1 MSTKKMNIYINGYAA
16 QVEPGITI
24 LDAAK
29 DNGFIIPTL
38 CYHKDLC
45 VAGNCRVCVVE
56 VAGQKRLSAACA
68 TPCEEGMEI
77 FTNSLKVRNSRKHI
91 IELLLSEHNSDCT
104 KCYRNGSCELQELAS
119 EFKIMTQEFI
129 ELVPYKTYT
138 IDMYSPSIIKDDS
151 KCIRCQRCVRTCAE
165 LQGVNALTVA
175 HKGDEM
181 KISTFMDKSINSVVC
196 TNCGQCVNH
205 CPTGALVEKNYIEE
219 VWEAIAQPGKH
230 VVVQTAPAV
239 RIGLGEEL
247 GFEPGS
253 RTTGKMVSALK
264 RLGFDSILDTDFS
277 ADLTIMEEG
286 TELLTRLKKV
296 LVDKDT
302 DVKLPMA
309 TSCSPGWIKYIEH
322 MYPEYLENLSTCKS
336 PQQMFGALVK
346 TYYAKARNLD
356 PDSIVSVSIMPCT
369 AKKFEASRPE
379 MFDSGYRDVDYVLTT
394 RELAIMI
401 KQAGIDFKSLE
412 ESKFDR
418 LMGESTG
425 AGVIFGATGGVM
437 EAALRTAYELVTGR
451 EVPFKN
457 LDITPV
463 RGMEGIREATI
474 KIENP
479 KPEWA
484 FLDGVELKC
493 AVAHGLV
500 NAKTLMD
507 AVKDGTSAYHFI
519 EIMACPGGC
528 LGGGGQPIPTS
539 PEIRRKR
546 AEAIYAEDAG
556 MPIRKSHENPEVVK
570 LYRDFLKQPLGEVS
584 HKLLHTKYQPRD
596 RF

>member
-16 QVEPGITI
+16 QVEPEITI

-181 KISTFMDKSINSVVC
+181 KISTFMDKSMNSVVC